1 MSILTAIPICL
12 AFQHLPGLIIF
23 NQPTAVGNRNKTF
36 NTAKF
41 SFTNLSSLQRCSY
54 LLGCSHSINIV
65 NAVFTKHREHFPLA
79 FQAALPK
86 KLLNAHAHL
95 PHWKASFLSL
105 ADTRELSDVGS
116 QTRTTNGLQAALF
129 HPKKK
134 KKKKRGGEAEDAL
147 AILKT
152 FRMLNLLLLI

>member
-1 MSILTAIPICL
+1 M
-12 AFQHLPGLIIF
+12 
-23 NQPTAVGNRNKTF
+23 
-36 NTAKF
+36 
-41 SFTNLSSLQRCSY
+41 
-54 LLGCSHSINIV
+54 V

-79 FQAALPK
+79 FQAALLK

-116 QTRTTNGLQAALF
+116 QTHYKRFTGSSLP
-129 HPKKK
+129 PKKEKEK
-134 KKKKRGGEAEDAL
+134 KKGGGEAEDAL